1 MAIVV
6 DLTQYNEKN
15 WGDEKVSIEE
25 MFDPKSERGMKAL
38 ARACAYAD
46 KQQQELLEKAKEVK
60 NEIHE

>member
-15 WGDEKVSIEE
+15 WGNEKVSIEE
-25 MFDPKSERGMKAL
+25 MFDPKSEKGMKAL

-46 KQQQELLEKAKEVK
+46 KKQQELLDKAKEVK